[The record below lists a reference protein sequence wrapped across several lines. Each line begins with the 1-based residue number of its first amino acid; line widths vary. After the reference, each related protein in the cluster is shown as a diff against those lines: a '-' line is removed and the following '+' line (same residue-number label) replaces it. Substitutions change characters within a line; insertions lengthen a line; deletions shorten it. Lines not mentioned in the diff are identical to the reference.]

1 MHTPVDQAH
10 RCLHLLG
17 WSVGESSFVGPDGSR
32 FWQVDATRAFD
43 TQTIVVR
50 APSQTG
56 AWTAA
61 CRMAGKIEQ
70 DRST

>member
-1 MHTPVDQAH
+1 VPTTVDQAH

-17 WSVGESSFVGPDGSR
+17 WSVGEASFVAPDGSR
-32 FWQVDATRAFD
+32 YWQIDASRTSD
-43 TQTIVVR
+43 GQTILAR

-61 CRMAGKIEQ
+61 CRMAGKVEH